1 MSAIRLFVVVEGDTE
16 EAFVR
21 AVLTPALADRGTW
34 CRPLFAGDPSRAG
47 SKTHGAPE
55 YDVLRKEIIRVL
67 KQQRSNEVRVT
78 TMVDYYRLPSS
89 CLSLAGGD
97 AHLPDAQTPRERV
110 AAIGGNL
117 TVESAPGVG
126 TTLLAEVALDD
137 PKSSV

>member
-1 MSAIRLFVVVEGDTE
+1 LSAIRLFVVVEGDTE

-78 TMVDYYRLPSS
+78 SMVDYYQLPASYLRLGGAEGWLPSS
-89 CLSLAGGD
+89 D
-97 AHLPDAQTPRERV
+97 APRARA
-110 AAIGGNL
+110 AAI
-117 TVESAPGVG
+117 EEAMR
-126 TTLLAEVALDD
+126 AAHR
-137 PKSSV
+137 